1 MEGEGNMRRFLCAF
15 LLSVLFLFAPAA
27 LAAIGTVNFEITA
40 VWQGGY
46 EGPLTLTLYANGEKM
61 DPQPEYEIVDGDR
74 YVYSGLTRCDSRG
87 RDIVYTA
94 KEHYFKGYVAMYVNK
109 RPHYSDTKRVYH
121 DGVII
126 NRAVD
131 FYAIH

>member
-1 MEGEGNMRRFLCAF
+1 MQRFLCVC
-15 LLSVLFLFAPAA
+15 LLFFLFLCAPAA
-27 LAAIGTVNFEITA
+27 LATIGTVNFEITA

-46 EGPLTLTLYANGEKM
+46 EGPLSLTLYADGIKM
-61 DPQPEYEIVDGDR
+61 NPQPEYEILDGDR

-94 KEHYFKGYVAMYVNK
+94 KEHYFKGYIAMYVNK
-109 RPHYSDTKRVYH
+109 RPHYADTKRVYNN
-121 DGVII
+121 GVII

-131 FYAIH
+131 YYAIH

>member
-1 MEGEGNMRRFLCAF
+1 MRRFVCAGLLF
-15 LLSVLFLFAPAA
+15 LLLTRAASA
-27 LAAIGTVNFEITA
+27 LAPVGTITFEITA

-46 EGPLTLTLYANGEKM
+46 EGPLTLTLYANGKKM
-61 DPQPEYEIVDGDR
+61 NPQPEYEILDGDR

-94 KEHYFKGYVAMYVNK
+94 KEHYFKGYIAMYVNK
-109 RPHYSDTKRVYH
+109 RPHYADTKRVYH
-121 DGVII
+121 NGVII

-131 FYAIH
+131 YAAVH